1 MKRIVFKYLNDTIS
15 EKELRLLI
23 DWVQKPKNQKKFK
36 QYVQLN
42 NDLHAI
48 SFKVDENKAFEKILT
63 AIKNDSKSRTK
74 VYTNIFKYAAV
85 FIGVLMLGYGIFKGD
100 SSLTEQKSTPSI
112 LLVLEDGSVE
122 KVNENSNKIIVNSK
136 GEKVSEQR
144 KSELIYE
151 QKNLQKNSLVFNT
164 LKVPYGKTFGL
175 VLSDGTK
182 VKLNS
187 GSELK
192 YPVNFIDEE
201 KNRMV
206 YLNGEAFF
214 EVKKNTERP
223 FIVNTKEMDIQVLG
237 TKFNVTSYDNDEKS
251 YTVLLEGKV
260 AAHNK
265 LDKEEYK
272 TLQPNQRVFFKGS
285 KLNTEQVNV
294 EKYVAWINN
303 KLVFIDDTFEVIKNK
318 LERKYDITI
327 KNNYEDL
334 NKIMITA
341 TFENEEIEQVLKTFQ
356 TYQPFNYK
364 IKNNVVTITKP

>member
-36 QYVQLN
+36 EYVQLN

-63 AIKNDSKSRTK
+63 AIKKDSKSRTK

-192 YPVNFIDEE
+192 YPVNFIDDE

-237 TKFNVTSYDNDEKS
+237 TKFNVTSYENDEKS

-272 TLQPNQRVFFKGS
+272 ILQPNQRVFFKGS
-285 KLNTEQVNV
+285 KLNTEKVNV
-294 EKYVAWINN
+294 DKYIAWINN

-318 LERKYDITI
+318 LERKYGITI

-341 TFENEEIEQVLKTFQ
+341 TFENEKIEQVLKTFQ

>member
-48 SFKVDENKAFEKILT
+48 LFKVDENKAFEKILT
-63 AIKNDSKSRTK
+63 AIKKDSKSRTK

-85 FIGVLMLGYGIFKGD
+85 FIGMLMLGYGIFKGD

-151 QKNLQKNSLVFNT
+151 QMNLQKNSLVFNT

-265 LDKEEYK
+265 LDKEEHK
-272 TLQPNQRVFFKGS
+272 ILQPNQRVFFKGS
-285 KLNTEQVNV
+285 KLNIEKVNV

-341 TFENEEIEQVLKTFQ
+341 TFENEKIEQVLKTFQ